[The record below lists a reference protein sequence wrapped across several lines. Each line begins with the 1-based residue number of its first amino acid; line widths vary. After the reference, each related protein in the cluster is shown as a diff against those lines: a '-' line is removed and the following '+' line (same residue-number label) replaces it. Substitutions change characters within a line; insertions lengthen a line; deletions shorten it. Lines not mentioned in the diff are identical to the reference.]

1 VLRTS
6 SVVTAALSAA
16 SLCAAAGTAAAQQ
29 SQLAVSPFMSVL
41 PAGGASPLAG
51 LALTLG
57 GAQSAFAI
65 RARGTLALQN
75 SNTTLFN
82 TGETYRPWAA
92 DADALFFLGVH
103 DGYRPSIAPFVF
115 TGVGTASTDSLG
127 YNVRQ
132 SGWSYGAGLQL
143 PLGSAIDL
151 FGESRWRMSRFVLPT
166 ADQAPSPTTEFSFGV
181 NFHVGGSPSQPE
193 HSRRRR

>member
-1 VLRTS
+1 MFRTS
-6 SVVTAALSAA
+6 SVLTAALSAA
-16 SLCAAAGTAAAQQ
+16 GLCAAVGTAGAQQ
-29 SQLAVSPFMSVL
+29 SQLAISPFMSVF

-75 SNTTLFN
+75 SNTTLFS

-92 DADALFFLGVH
+92 DADGLLFLGTH
-103 DGYRPSIAPFVF
+103 DGYRPSLAPFVF
-115 TGVGTASTDSLG
+115 AGIGTGSTDSLG

-132 SGWSYGAGLQL
+132 SGWSYGAGLQV
-143 PLGSAIDL
+143 PLGSAIDI

-166 ADQAPSPTTEFSFGV
+166 ADLAPSPTTEFSFGV
-181 NFHVGGSPSQPE
+181 NFHVGGTASQPE

>member
-1 VLRTS
+1 MFRTS
-6 SVVTAALSAA
+6 SVLAAALSAA
-16 SLCAAAGTAAAQQ
+16 GLCAAGGTAVAQQ

-92 DADALFFLGVH
+92 DADALFFLGTH
-103 DGYRPSIAPFVF
+103 DGYRPSLAPFVF
-115 TGVGTASTDSLG
+115 AGIGTASTDSLG

-166 ADQAPSPTTEFSFGV
+166 ADLAPSPTTEFSFGV
-181 NFHVGGSPSQPE
+181 NFHVGGAPSAPE

>member
-1 VLRTS
+1 MLRTS
-6 SVVTAALSAA
+6 SVLTAALSAA
-16 SLCAAAGTAAAQQ
+16 GLCAAVGTAGAQQ
-29 SQLAVSPFMSVL
+29 SQLAISPFMSVL

-75 SNTTLFN
+75 SNTTLFS

-92 DADALFFLGVH
+92 DADALLFLGSH
-103 DGYRPSIAPFVF
+103 DGYRPSLAPFVF
-115 TGVGTASTDSLG
+115 AGIGTASTDSLG

-132 SGWSYGAGLQL
+132 TGWSYGAGLEV
-143 PLGSAIDL
+143 PLGSAIDI

-166 ADQAPSPTTEFSFGV
+166 ADLAPSPTTEFSFGV
-181 NFHVGGSPSQPE
+181 NFHVGGTASQPE

>member
-1 VLRTS
+1 VFRPS

-16 SLCAAAGTAAAQQ
+16 GLCAAVGTAAAQQ
-29 SQLAVSPFMSVL
+29 SQLAISPFMSVL
-41 PAGGASPLAG
+41 PAGGANPLAG

-82 TGETYRPWAA
+82 SGETYRPWTA
-92 DADALFFLGVH
+92 DADALLFLG
-103 DGYRPSIAPFVF
+103 GRGGSRPSLSPFVF
-115 TGVGTASTDSLG
+115 AGLGTASADSLG
-127 YNVRQ
+127 YDVRQ
-132 SGWSYGAGLQL
+132 NGWSYGAGLQV
-143 PLGSAIDL
+143 PIGSAIDI

-166 ADQAPSPTTEFSFGV
+166 ADLAPSPTTEFSFGV
-181 NFHVGGSPSQPE
+181 NFHVGGSTSEPE